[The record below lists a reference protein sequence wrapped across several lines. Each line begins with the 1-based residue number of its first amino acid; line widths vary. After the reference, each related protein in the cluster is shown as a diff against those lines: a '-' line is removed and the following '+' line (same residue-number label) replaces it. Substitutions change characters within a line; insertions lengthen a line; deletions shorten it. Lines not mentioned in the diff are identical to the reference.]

1 MITDQCL
8 QNDDLADVLHHDF
21 RSSLSNEVAA
31 LKKTQRIHWVSFPEG
46 SAWAENFKVHSKKK
60 QTKKKKVQC
69 LRCQSFKGTNLSSV
83 ANLTEIAV
91 DRSVF
96 YRLQLNTSFTLKLDR
111 TDCQSTFCL
120 KIETQ

>member
-1 MITDQCL
+1 MTDQCL
-8 QNDDLADVLHHDF
+8 QSDDLADVLHHDF
-21 RSSLSNEVAA
+21 RSSLSYEVAA
-31 LKKTQRIHWVSFPEG
+31 LKKTQRIHWVPFPEG

-60 QTKKKKVQC
+60 KVQC
-69 LRCQSFKGTNLSSV
+69 LRCQSFKGTHLSSV

-96 YRLQLNTSFTLKLDR
+96 YRLRLNTSFTLKLDR

-120 KIETQ
+120 TTETQ